1 MSILVVGSVALDTI
15 KTPFSSCEEELG
27 GSASYF
33 SMAAGHFDKVKL
45 VAVVGTDFPKK
56 HIEFFENRGIEVA
69 GLQVAEG
76 ETFRWQA
83 EYGFELGEA
92 KTISTCVNVFEHFHP
107 IIPDQFKQSECLF
120 LANIDP
126 CLQLEVL
133 DKVGESKFVACDTM
147 NFWITRRRKELLQT
161 IERVDAFILNDAETR
176 QLTGEPNLIKA
187 AKLILGMGPKIVI
200 IKKGEHGALLFTPEF
215 KFAAP
220 AYPVELL
227 FDPTGA
233 GDSFAGGFVGFLA
246 RCGDCCEDALRLAVM
261 YGTVMASFAVERFGV
276 RRLAEIDTF
285 TILERL
291 KELKKFSEFQIQP
304 V

>member
-15 KTPFSSCEEELG
+15 TTPFGSCEGELG

-56 HIEFFENRGIEVA
+56 HMDFFESRGVDLA

-76 ETFRWQA
+76 ETFRWEA

-107 IIPDQFKQSECLF
+107 VIPDQFKQSEYLF

-133 DKVGESKFVACDTM
+133 DKVGKAKFVACDTM
-147 NFWITRRRKELLQT
+147 NFWIMRRHKELLRT
-161 IERVDAFILNDAETR
+161 IESVDALILNDAEAR

-187 AKLILGMGPKIVI
+187 AKWVLNLGPKMVI
-200 IKKGEHGALLFTPEF
+200 IKKGEHGALLITPEF

-227 FDPTGA
+227 YDPTGA

-246 RCGDCCEDALRLAVM
+246 RCGDCCEDTLRLAVM

-285 TILERL
+285 AILERL
-291 KELKKFSEFQIQP
+291 KELKKLSEFEIQP